1 MTGYLLAVILEFVA
15 NVHLY
20 CFFADM
26 VVFGISG
33 FLICQSMVEDVKNN
47 FDSINGTVKTKGT
60 SMEFHKKI
68 AHSVELHFNIKKFSE
83 MKTKFWK
90 EIFLVT
96 NASCF
101 IF

>member
-1 MTGYLLAVILEFVA
+1 
-15 NVHLY
+15 
-20 CFFADM
+20 M

-83 MKTKFWK
+83 MKTKFSK